1 MPNVKFYLNL
11 QVTPHCIKNSF
22 LKVQERLHEE
32 QIKIFGNHGNHYNV
46 QQNHL
51 VDMKY
56 LDCCIKE
63 SLRLYPS
70 VPVIGRTAETMK
82 DIDGYIVNKGET
94 VAVLIYY
101 LHRNPLIWDNP
112 DDFIPERFLDGS

>member
-1 MPNVKFYLNL
+1 MYNRL
-11 QVTPHCIKNSF
+11 F
-22 LKVQERLHEE
+22 LSKVQGRLYEE
-32 QIKIFGNHGNHYNV
+32 QLKIFGNHGAHFDV

-51 VDMKY
+51 SDMKY
-56 LDCCIKE
+56 LDSCIKE

-70 VPVIGRTAETMK
+70 VPIIGRTAETTK
-82 DIDGYIVNKGET
+82 DIDGYTVHKGET